1 MSSGP
6 PTNPVARI
14 SNPGYNQH
22 FSNNAH
28 GDDTTLMGKLFYDN
42 PMLIVLKLQDVEYLS
57 PIIREVEKEQAE
69 REELDSIIV
78 KRN

>member
-1 MSSGP
+1 
-6 PTNPVARI
+6 
-14 SNPGYNQH
+14 
-22 FSNNAH
+22 
-28 GDDTTLMGKLFYDN
+28 MGKLFYDN